1 MSDGAVTFQYA
12 IYDGKWGAVQA
23 EVIEEGQVAI
33 FVNGRELVALMCT
46 PHDPE
51 QLALGF
57 LANEGLISSIKDVE
71 ISHVC
76 SSGGCVDTWLTHSIW
91 DKPRRR
97 VITSGCTGGQT
108 FRDLAAAQPPLESDL
123 RIRPEQIGSLINQLQ
138 PDDSLY
144 ARARGVHVSALT
156 DGESLLVVAEDIG
169 RHNTVDRLR
178 GECLRQGIDTK
189 GNILL
194 TSGRISSEMI
204 QKAAQMGCPLVA
216 SRTSPTSLTVQLAR
230 AWNITLCGYVRR
242 NRMNV
247 YAYPERLGSL
257 DETGVEILPQAAY
270 REERIE

>member
-1 MSDGAVTFQYA
+1 MSDGAVTFEFA
-12 IYDGKWGAVQA
+12 IYDGKWEAVQA
-23 EVIEEGQVAI
+23 EVIEEGQLAL

-57 LANEGLISSIKDVE
+57 LANEGLINSLEDVE

-76 SSGGCVDTWLTHSIW
+76 SSGSCVDIWLSHSIW

-97 VITSGCTGGQT
+97 IITSGCTGGQT
-108 FRDLAAAQPPLESDL
+108 FRDLADSQSPVESDL
-123 RIRPEQIGSLINQLQ
+123 RTSPEQIGSLINQLQ
-138 PDDSLY
+138 SDDSLY
-144 ARARGVHVSALT
+144 ARARGVHVSALS
-156 DGESLLVVAEDIG
+156 DGKDLLVVVEDIG

-178 GECLRQGIDTK
+178 GECLRQGIDPK
-189 GNILL
+189 GKLLL

-204 QKAAQMGCPLVA
+204 HKAAQMGCPVVA

-247 YAYPERLGSL
+247 YSYPERLGSL
-257 DETGVEILPQAAY
+257 DGSGELILPHAVY
-270 REERIE
+270 RED

>member
-1 MSDGAVTFQYA
+1 MSDGTVTFQYA
-12 IYDGKWGAVQA
+12 IYDGKWEAIEA
-23 EVIEEGQVAI
+23 EVIEEGQLAI
-33 FVNGRELVALMCT
+33 FINGRELVALMCT

-57 LANEGLISSIKDVE
+57 LANEGLISSFKDVE

-76 SSGGCVDTWLTHSIW
+76 SSGSCVDIWLSHSIW

-108 FRDLAAAQPPLESDL
+108 FRDLAASQPPLESDL
-123 RIRPEQIGSLINQLQ
+123 RIKPEQIGYLMNQLQ
-138 PDDSLY
+138 SEDSLY
-144 ARARGVHVSALT
+144 ARARGVHVSALSNGK
-156 DGESLLVVAEDIG
+156 DLLVVAEDIG

-178 GECLRQGIDTK
+178 GECLRQGIDPA
-189 GNILL
+189 GNIIL

-204 QKAAQMGCPLVA
+204 QKAAQMGCPLIA

-247 YAYPERLGSL
+247 YAHPERLGSV
-257 DETGVEILPQAAY
+257 DETGELILSPAVY
-270 REERIE
+270 HEK